1 MSKARAPLALL
12 VLLSALPL
20 ACSASPDETAG
31 STNGT
36 TKGGTGG
43 GSTSGTG
50 SGGSGPSGG
59 AGGSGGTGTPPI
71 ITVDAGLRDVT
82 RDDGGLCGTT
92 LVGTVRDLL
101 DSHPDFEKFTNI
113 SDKQIVAPMLGADRK
128 PVYAGNPRTPSTTGK
143 ENFDAW
149 YRDVPGVN
157 VALPVSI
164 ALMPG
169 AQGTYS
175 FNNDAFFPIDG
186 QGHGNQGRNH
196 NFHFTAEIHT
206 RFIYRGGEVFT
217 FKGDDDIFV
226 FINDRLAINLGGV
239 HEQQT
244 EQVNL
249 DTRAAELGMTPGN
262 VYALDLFFAERHTV
276 ESHIRIDTTIGSF
289 VDCGTLPPPK

>member
-1 MSKARAPLALL
+1 MSPPRVPLALL
-12 VLLSALPL
+12 LLLLAPL
-20 ACSASPDETAG
+20 ACSASSDDTGSASG
-31 STNGT
+31 STR
-36 TKGGTGG
+36 GGTGG
-43 GSTSGTG
+43 SGTSSG
-50 SGGSGPSGG
+50 GTGGSGPGGSGI
-59 AGGSGGTGTPPI
+59 GGSGGTTPPI
-71 ITVDAGLRDVT
+71 IIVDAGPRDGA
-82 RDDGGLCGTT
+82 REDGGLCGTT

-101 DSHPDFEKFTNI
+101 DSHADFEKFTGI
-113 SDKQIVAPMLGADRK
+113 SDKQIVSPMLGADRK

-164 ALMPG
+164 ALMAT

-186 QGHGNQGRNH
+186 LGHGNQGRNH

-206 RFIYRGGEVFT
+206 RFIYRGAEVFT

-226 FINDRLAINLGGV
+226 FINNRLVINLGGV

-249 DTRAAELGMTPGN
+249 DARAAELGMTPGN
-262 VYALDLFFAERHTV
+262 AYPLDLFFAERHTV

-289 VDCGTLPPPK
+289 VDCGTPPPPK